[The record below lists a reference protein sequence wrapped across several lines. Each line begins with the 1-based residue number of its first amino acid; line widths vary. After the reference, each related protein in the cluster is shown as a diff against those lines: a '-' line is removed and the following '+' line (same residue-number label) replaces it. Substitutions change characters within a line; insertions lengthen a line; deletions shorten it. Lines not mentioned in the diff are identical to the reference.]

1 MKAIVCI
8 TFVFIASLT
17 QAQEKKHGKQNMQDY
32 TPEEIAQLQTKQLTL
47 DLDLTETQ
55 QKQVEALHLE
65 NAKARKEKQELRRNE
80 NNGKTP
86 KKEWTKEEKLQMK
99 NDMLDKQI
107 EMKKKM
113 KEILNE
119 DQYAKWEKMSKEK
132 KEHRKKR
139 MHKKKK
145 ASMSQPKNN

>member
-1 MKAIVCI
+1 MKAIAFI
-8 TFVFIASLT
+8 TLVFIASLT

-65 NAKARKEKQELRRNE
+65 NAKARKEKQELRTKE
-80 NNGKTP
+80 NIDKTSI
-86 KKEWTKEEKLQMK
+86 KELSKEEKLQMK

-139 MHKKKK
+139 MHNKKK
-145 ASMSQPKNN
+145 ASMNEQKNN

>member
-1 MKAIVCI
+1 MKELVFI
-8 TFVFIASLT
+8 TFVFLASLT
-17 QAQEKKHGKQNMQDY
+17 QAQEKMLSKQNMQDY

-47 DLDLTETQ
+47 DLDLDESQ
-55 QKQVEALHLE
+55 QKQVEQLHLE

-80 NNGKTP
+80 NKGKAS

-99 NDMLDKQI
+99 YDMLDKQI

-139 MHKKKK
+139 MHNKKK
-145 ASMSQPKNN
+145 ASMNEQKNN